1 MSLLPPNA
9 STQENAMEL
18 SVSRISDIPTP
29 LRDLWN
35 ADTCPAALLPWLAWT
50 FSVGDWSADWT
61 EYQKR
66 AIIKASVE
74 THRKKG
80 TVGAVRA
87 IVNSFG
93 AGFSLQEWWQTTPK
107 GTPHTFTLQI
117 ALNLIPTGLQQTIID
132 AITRVKPVRSLF
144 TTSYPTGYIAGI
156 NSLALGNCTTYE
168 RFSASLS

>member
-1 MSLLPPNA
+1 
-9 STQENAMEL
+9 MEETI
-18 SVSRISDIPTP
+18 SRISDIPTP

-35 ADTCPAALLPWLAWT
+35 ADTCPASLLPWLAWT
-50 FSVGDWSADWT
+50 FSVGDWASGWT

-80 TVGAVRA
+80 TVGAVRSV
-87 IVNSFG
+87 VNSFG
-93 AGFSLQEWWQTTPK
+93 AGFSLQEWWQTSPQ

-132 AITRVKPVRSLF
+132 AITRVKPVRSYF
-144 TTSYPTGYIAGI
+144 TTSYPTGYIAGL
-156 NSLALGNCTTYE
+156 NAVALGNCTTYE